1 MNNANKNV
9 QNLTFSNKFRQFL
22 AFQGPQGGFILCH
35 QSVLQ
40 LQANLD
46 FKGQYL
52 NLGAIF

>member
-1 MNNANKNV
+1 MSNAHKNV